1 MIRCWIA
8 LDALEASQT
17 AALRAR
23 RTTPTPVHIG
33 PAPATTTPA
42 STVRRRASLPMY
54 DFPGF
59 APRTPHSGTPSPKTS
74 AKPAWTASPTC

>member
-23 RTTPTPVHIG
+23 RTPAPVHIG
-33 PAPATTTPA
+33 PRP
-42 STVRRRASLPMY
+42 
-54 DFPGF
+54 
-59 APRTPHSGTPSPKTS
+59 
-74 AKPAWTASPTC
+74 